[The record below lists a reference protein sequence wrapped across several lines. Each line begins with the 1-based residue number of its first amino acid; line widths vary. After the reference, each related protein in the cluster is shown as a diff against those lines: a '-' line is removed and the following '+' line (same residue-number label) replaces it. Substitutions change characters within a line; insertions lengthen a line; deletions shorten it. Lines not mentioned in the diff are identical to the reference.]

1 MNIWWPLPLPKPRI
15 GGGISEKAKPSCSP
29 AIFWLISAL
38 ISAAL
43 RWRLLAG
50 SSGRNTTPV
59 LGVLVNCSALRP
71 GNAIERA
78 THSRSQERRV
88 GNECV
93 STCESRCAQSHAKQK
108 HNVKKNDD
116 EKLN

>member
-59 LGVLVNCSALRP
+59 LGGLVNCSAFRP
-71 GNAIERA
+71 GNAIECATPSELIEMQAHLERDASVRRA
-78 THSRSQERRV
+78 RSAGGCPGGRDSGTE
-88 GNECV
+88 GE
-93 STCESRCAQSHAKQK
+93 
-108 HNVKKNDD
+108 
-116 EKLN
+116 